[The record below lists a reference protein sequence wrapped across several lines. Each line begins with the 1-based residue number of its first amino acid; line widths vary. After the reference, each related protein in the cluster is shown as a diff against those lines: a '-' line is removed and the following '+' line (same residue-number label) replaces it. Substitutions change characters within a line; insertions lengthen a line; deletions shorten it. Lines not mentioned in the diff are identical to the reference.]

1 MQTYCYN
8 FQFTRNT
15 NNGETSLKKYD
26 QKKKKKKNHRGE
38 KKKRTATKNKNTKKK
53 PEKFKRWNF
62 LQETRSGFLTNKQT
76 KKSMLAK
83 KDHV

>member
-1 MQTYCYN
+1 MLLMQTYCYN

-15 NNGETSLKKYD
+15 NNGETSLKKYNNNN
-26 QKKKKKKNHRGE
+26 KKYHRGG
-38 KKKRTATKNKNTKKK
+38 KKRIATKNKTTKKK

-76 KKSMLAK
+76 KNSMLAK